1 MDTNMIFIN
10 MPLRSFFIVVLMLML
25 SANILAQSKRFSF
38 KNLINSSA
46 IKPTMKTG
54 ESSSKKTDKLY
65 RPAIHFTPKAGWMND
80 PNGMIY
86 VNGVYHLYYQH
97 NPKASVWGPMHWGHA
112 TSKDLI
118 HWKHQKIAL
127 YPNTL
132 GTIFS
137 GSAVIDS
144 NNTSGFGKGRRA
156 PLVAIYTQHSM
167 EGEKAGRDDFQ
178 NQSIS
183 ISLNA
188 GKTFRTYKGNPVIK
202 TPNLRDFRDPK
213 VFWYEPTSK
222 WIMSLAVGDHIE
234 FYSSP
239 NLRDWTKE
247 SDIGGPSMGVHDGNW
262 ECPDLVSF
270 DVNGKK
276 HWVLIVNVNPGA
288 PAKGSGTQYF
298 VGSFDGHFFK
308 PYDRKEKWMDYGA
321 DNYAGVTWNNTG
333 DKKILAGWMSNWLYA
348 QVVPTQKWRSGLT
361 IPRELTLIKRADS
374 TKEDYLLS
382 SKPIERVEKLE
393 KWWGSEHEKN
403 KSLSKP
409 YTINKKHGIAP
420 ARLKLTMDTTNSF
433 EIILSN
439 NKGERFVIGYNAAT
453 KQYFM
458 DRTKSGIT
466 SFHPDFAA
474 MHTAPRFSSEKNIQ
488 LDLIIDN
495 ASVELFAD
503 NGLTVMTELFF
514 NTKPFSKIEI
524 ASPKK
529 QHSIIRQLSFHF
541 LKEIF

>member
-1 MDTNMIFIN
+1 MKKLLLIF
-10 MPLRSFFIVVLMLML
+10 LSVVFGFTV
-25 SANILAQSKRFSF
+25 NAQWF
-38 KNLINSSA
+38 KKQPNA
-46 IKPTMKTG
+46 
-54 ESSSKKTDKLY
+54 DKLY
-65 RPAIHFTPKAGWMND
+65 RPAFHFIPKAGWMND

-86 VNGVYHLYYQH
+86 VKGVYHLYYQH
-97 NPKASVWGPMHWGHA
+97 NPNASVWGPMHWGHA

-118 HWKHQKIAL
+118 HWKHKKIAL
-127 YPNTL
+127 YPNAL

-167 EGEKAGRDDFQ
+167 EGEKAGRDDYQ

-188 GKTFRTYKGNPVIK
+188 GKTFKTYKGNPVIK
-202 TPNLRDFRDPK
+202 TPHLRDFRDPK
-213 VFWYEPTSK
+213 VFWYEPTNR

-239 NLRDWTKE
+239 NLRDWKKE

-270 DVNGKK
+270 DVDGKK

-298 VGSFDGHFFK
+298 VGDFDGHFFK

-321 DNYAGVTWNNTG
+321 DNYAGVTWSNTG
-333 DKKILAGWMSNWLYA
+333 DKIILAGWMSNWLYA

-361 IPRELTLIKRADS
+361 IPRNLSLVKTTDS
-374 TKEDYLLS
+374 TKEDYLLAS
-382 SKPIERVEKLE
+382 NPIERVERLE
-393 KWWGSEHEKN
+393 KWWGSAHEKN
-403 KSLSKP
+403 IDLSKP
-409 YTINKKHGIAP
+409 FVFKKKHGMESS
-420 ARLKLTMDTTNSF
+420 RVKLNLDTANSF
-433 EIILSN
+433 EMVLSN
-439 NKGERFVIGYNAAT
+439 TNKEELIIGYDHT
-453 KQYFM
+453 KHQYFI

-466 SFHPDFAA
+466 NFHPDFAA
-474 MHTAPRFSSEKNIQ
+474 KHVAPRFTHSANLNI
-488 LDLIIDN
+488 DLLIDK
-495 ASVELFAD
+495 ASIELFAD
-503 NGLTVMTELFF
+503 NGLTVMTDLYFS
-514 NTKPFSKIEI
+514 TKPYTKIEI
-524 ASPKK
+524 RSTDKK
-529 QHSIIRQLSFHF
+529 TKIKSFQLNR
-541 LKEIF
+541 LKHIF